1 MCSLEKWSRFSF
13 RYVNFNVPMDLLNI
27 FSSLWELISFG
38 ALALPGRTCLFCLTP
53 ELDSVLAILAKSCL
67 GAVLCQMWVWKN
79 GTPFH
84 WVSVYTEVSWN
95 FIPFSFSTY
104 FSHTFLILFSYCP
117 YTEVFPQN
125 VFHCSALSTHYYFRY
140 HKYFENG
147 GWTGT
152 AHYTSIMHDRLSMY
166 STAVQSIVQQ

>member
-1 MCSLEKWSRFSF
+1 
-13 RYVNFNVPMDLLNI
+13 MDLLKI

-95 FIPFSFSTY
+95 FIPLSFSTY
-104 FSHTFLILFSYCP
+104 FSHTFFILFSYCP
-117 YTEVFPQN
+117 YTEVFPRFVPLPDWLIQLDKELWL
-125 VFHCSALSTHYYFRY
+125 A
-140 HKYFENG
+140 E
-147 GWTGT
+147 TGIT
-152 AHYTSIMHDRLSMY
+152 MVPAETVMVGMTNMGTCPSYQHH
-166 STAVQSIVQQ
+166 

>member
-13 RYVNFNVPMDLLNI
+13 RYINFNVHMDLLNI

-79 GTPFH
+79 GTPFY

-95 FIPFSFSTY
+95 FIPLSFSTY
-104 FSHTFLILFSYCP
+104 FSHTFFILSLYWSFSQSCLP
-117 YTEVFPQN
+117 YFKIGT
-125 VFHCSALSTHYYFRY
+125 HCIMCSVSNITKAK
-140 HKYFENG
+140 HK
-147 GWTGT
+147 
-152 AHYTSIMHDRLSMY
+152 A
-166 STAVQSIVQQ
+166 

>member
-1 MCSLEKWSRFSF
+1 MCGLEKWSRFSF
-13 RYVNFNVPMDLLNI
+13 RYVNFNVHMDLLNI

-95 FIPFSFSTY
+95 FIPLSFSTY
-104 FSHTFLILFSYCP
+104 FSHTFFILFSYCP
-117 YTEVFPQN
+117 YTEVFPSPLSHTWNPHSGGQWIWKGKIATN
-125 VFHCSALSTHYYFRY
+125 VPVKAWRIPYIAYYR
-140 HKYFENG
+140 
-147 GWTGT
+147 
-152 AHYTSIMHDRLSMY
+152 
-166 STAVQSIVQQ
+166 QC

>member
-13 RYVNFNVPMDLLNI
+13 RYVNFNVHMDLLNI

-95 FIPFSFSTY
+95 FIPLSFSTY
-104 FSHTFLILFSYCP
+104 FSHTFFILSLYWSFSH
-117 YTEVFPQN
+117 FW
-125 VFHCSALSTHYYFRY
+125 FIFIIYFDQKAVLQINKIPFSLFAY
-140 HKYFENG
+140 
-147 GWTGT
+147 
-152 AHYTSIMHDRLSMY
+152 IMYERDS
-166 STAVQSIVQQ
+166 

>member
-13 RYVNFNVPMDLLNI
+13 RYVNFNVHMDLLNI

-95 FIPFSFSTY
+95 FIPLSFSTY

-117 YTEVFPQN
+117 YTEVFPEN
-125 VFHCSALSTHYYFRY
+125 IGKTPFVMGGGGHDNFCIHGENIFMNSFKIWPRY
-140 HKYFENG
+140 
-147 GWTGT
+147 
-152 AHYTSIMHDRLSMY
+152 
-166 STAVQSIVQQ
+166 

>member
-13 RYVNFNVPMDLLNI
+13 RYVNFNVHMDLLNI

-95 FIPFSFSTY
+95 FIPLSFSTY
-104 FSHTFLILFSYCP
+104 FSHTFFILFSYCP
-117 YTEVFPQN
+117 YTEVFPKN
-125 VFHCSALSTHYYFRY
+125 LYLFLFLMATTDLLNPKTLFI
-140 HKYFENG
+140 
-147 GWTGT
+147 WTF
-152 AHYTSIMHDRLSMY
+152 IFN
-166 STAVQSIVQQ
+166 IFK

>member
-1 MCSLEKWSRFSF
+1 
-13 RYVNFNVPMDLLNI
+13 MDLLNI

-95 FIPFSFSTY
+95 FIPLSFSTY
-104 FSHTFLILFSYCP
+104 FSHTFFILFSYCP
-117 YTEVFPQN
+117 YTEVFPIFLLKIIFETGNLTRVWQGT
-125 VFHCSALSTHYYFRY
+125 FTRFRITAL
-140 HKYFENG
+140 
-147 GWTGT
+147 
-152 AHYTSIMHDRLSMY
+152 L
-166 STAVQSIVQQ
+166 

>member
-13 RYVNFNVPMDLLNI
+13 RYVNFNVHMDLLNI

-95 FIPFSFSTY
+95 FIPLSFSTY
-104 FSHTFLILFSYCP
+104 FSHTFFILSLYWSFSKFRVTKLILCSSKMSDSKIYWLV
-117 YTEVFPQN
+117 EVFTKSKKFN
-125 VFHCSALSTHYYFRY
+125 
-140 HKYFENG
+140 
-147 GWTGT
+147 
-152 AHYTSIMHDRLSMY
+152 
-166 STAVQSIVQQ
+166 

>member
-13 RYVNFNVPMDLLNI
+13 RYVNFNVHMDLLNI

-95 FIPFSFSTY
+95 FIPLSFSTY
-104 FSHTFLILFSYCP
+104 FSHTFFILFSYCP
-117 YTEVFPQN
+117 YTEVFPN
-125 VFHCSALSTHYYFRY
+125 NSWNNWMKVTLSFRIDSLL
-140 HKYFENG
+140 HVQREAVCQLSSPDK
-147 GWTGT
+147 
-152 AHYTSIMHDRLSMY
+152 IMTFKVY
-166 STAVQSIVQQ
+166 V

>member
-13 RYVNFNVPMDLLNI
+13 RYVNFNVHMDLLNI

-95 FIPFSFSTY
+95 FIPLSFSTY
-104 FSHTFLILFSYCP
+104 FSHTFFILFSYCP
-117 YTEVFPQN
+117 YTEVFPIK
-125 VFHCSALSTHYYFRY
+125 VLESAMSFTECL
-140 HKYFENG
+140 
-147 GWTGT
+147 GWLIPINWWLKPRIFDLF
-152 AHYTSIMHDRLSMY
+152 SIIHPLLNSAIRKTD
-166 STAVQSIVQQ
+166 IWE

>member
-13 RYVNFNVPMDLLNI
+13 RYVNFNVHMDLLNI

-95 FIPFSFSTY
+95 FIPLSFSTY
-104 FSHTFLILFSYCP
+104 FSHTFFILFSYCP
-117 YTEVFPQN
+117 YTEVFPKN
-125 VFHCSALSTHYYFRY
+125 SIHYGNLKFFYILRG
-140 HKYFENG
+140 K
-147 GWTGT
+147 
-152 AHYTSIMHDRLSMY
+152 M
-166 STAVQSIVQQ
+166 V

>member
-1 MCSLEKWSRFSF
+1 
-13 RYVNFNVPMDLLNI
+13 MDLLNI

-95 FIPFSFSTY
+95 FIPLSFSTY

-117 YTEVFPQN
+117 YTEVFPYFLPKTPVFLQN
-125 VFHCSALSTHYYFRY
+125 FWHFIPPWRDATL
-140 HKYFENG
+140 
-147 GWTGT
+147 
-152 AHYTSIMHDRLSMY
+152 RLSADWQKTFY
-166 STAVQSIVQQ
+166 RHF

>member
-13 RYVNFNVPMDLLNI
+13 RYVNFNVHMDLLNI

-95 FIPFSFSTY
+95 FIPLSFSTY
-104 FSHTFLILFSYCP
+104 FSHTFFILFSYCP
-117 YTEVFPQN
+117 YTEVFPKNLVLKYNLPAGSEQDDLQISEIYEYY
-125 VFHCSALSTHYYFRY
+125 VLSTGCF
-140 HKYFENG
+140 
-147 GWTGT
+147 
-152 AHYTSIMHDRLSMY
+152 I
-166 STAVQSIVQQ
+166 

>member
-1 MCSLEKWSRFSF
+1 
-13 RYVNFNVPMDLLNI
+13 MDLLNI

-95 FIPFSFSTY
+95 LIPLSFSTY
-104 FSHTFLILFSYCP
+104 FSHTFFILFSYCP
-117 YTEVFPQN
+117 YTEVFPK
-125 VFHCSALSTHYYFRY
+125 SALNLT
-140 HKYFENG
+140 
-147 GWTGT
+147 
-152 AHYTSIMHDRLSMY
+152 Y
-166 STAVQSIVQQ
+166 STPCHCHRAQNHVSWTFFYSWHSQWPQPSV